1 MPTQPPADVSSGKT
15 AKDENFPV
23 GSLLIPARL
32 RPTVAAFYAFARAAD
47 DIADSPDLPASEK
60 VARLNRMDAVLTGT
74 SGAISEVE
82 RTAERLRP
90 ALAEAGITDRHARNL
105 LIAFRQDATKLR
117 YADWPDLMGYC
128 ANSAAPVGRF
138 LFDLHGEARDGW
150 PASDALCNALQVLNH
165 LQDCQVDYRT
175 LDRVY
180 LPQDWLAEQGLAD
193 ACLDAPQS
201 APEFRLV
208 LDACLEA
215 TDGLLAEA
223 RGLPQRIADRRL
235 AMEAAIIVH
244 LAHRL
249 AALLRQGD
257 PLAGR
262 VGLSKLDFVRC
273 GIMGVWTGLVTSRR
287 ARRRL
292 VRDGAIAAASHG
304 G

>member
-1 MPTQPPADVSSGKT
+1 MPTEPPADVSSGKT

-23 GSLLIPARL
+23 GSFLIPARL
-32 RPTVAAFYAFARAAD
+32 RPTVAAYYAFARAAD

-60 VARLNRMDAVLTGT
+60 VARLDRMEAVLTGA
-74 SGAISEVE
+74 SGAISDTE

-90 ALAEAGITDRHARNL
+90 ALAEAGVTDRHARDI

-117 YADWPDLMGYC
+117 YDDWPDLMGYC
-128 ANSAAPVGRF
+128 AKSAAPVGRF
-138 LFDLHGEARDGW
+138 LFDLHGESRDGW

-165 LQDCQVDYRT
+165 LQDCQVDYRS

-180 LPQDWLAEQGLAD
+180 LPQDWLAEQGLNVD
-193 ACLDAPQS
+193 SLEAPQA
-201 APEFRLV
+201 APELRLV
-208 LDACLEA
+208 LDTCLDA
-215 TDGLLAEA
+215 TDELLARA

-249 AALLRQGD
+249 AALLRRGD

-262 VGLSKLDFVRC
+262 VGLSKLDFARC
-273 GIMGVWTGLVTSRR
+273 GVLGVWTGLVSSRQ

-292 VRDGAIAAASHG
+292 IRDGAIAATSHG
-304 G
+304 N